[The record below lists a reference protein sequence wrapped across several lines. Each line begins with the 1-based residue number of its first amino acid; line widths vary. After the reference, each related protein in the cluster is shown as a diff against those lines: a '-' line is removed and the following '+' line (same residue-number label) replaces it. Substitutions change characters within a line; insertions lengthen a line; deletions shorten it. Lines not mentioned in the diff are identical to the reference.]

1 MIFEKAKEYNG
12 PYKTTSTLTLDIILN
27 LLQNKNDE
35 AKKSYHELM
44 AINNIAREDFI
55 GRINEKIK
63 INCAANNLNIPA
75 CQPDFDVR
83 QLENK

>member
-1 MIFEKAKEYNG
+1 
-12 PYKTTSTLTLDIILN
+12 
-27 LLQNKNDE
+27 
-35 AKKSYHELM
+35 M